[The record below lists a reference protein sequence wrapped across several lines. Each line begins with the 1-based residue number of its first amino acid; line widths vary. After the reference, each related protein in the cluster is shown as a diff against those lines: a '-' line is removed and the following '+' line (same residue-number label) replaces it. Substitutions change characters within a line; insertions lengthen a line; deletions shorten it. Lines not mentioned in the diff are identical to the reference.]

1 MTALREREVRVDNAQ
16 YGTGMAEITE
26 ITEMTEEITEM
37 TEETAAE
44 PLPTGQYW
52 LSSYRGGWL

>member
-1 MTALREREVRVDNAQ
+1 MTALRKREVRVDNTQ
-16 YGTGMAEITE
+16 YGTGMAEIT
-26 ITEMTEEITEM
+26 EITEM

-52 LSSYRGGWL
+52 LPSYRGGLL